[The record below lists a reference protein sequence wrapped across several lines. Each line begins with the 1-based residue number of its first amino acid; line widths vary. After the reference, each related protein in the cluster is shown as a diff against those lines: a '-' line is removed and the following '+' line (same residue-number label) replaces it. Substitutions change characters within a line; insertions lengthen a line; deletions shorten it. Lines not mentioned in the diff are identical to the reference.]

1 MRTSRVLLQAARRH
15 MLKITA
21 LPNVP
26 RWTALTA
33 LTALTAHA
41 VLAAVTP
48 ALAGAAAPRTTEDDS
63 GGRSADAPGE

>member
-1 MRTSRVLLQAARRH
+1 

-26 RWTALTA
+26 RWTALTT

-48 ALAGAAAPRTTEDDS
+48 ALGRGCGAAYD
-63 GGRSADAPGE
+63 

>member
-26 RWTALTA
+26 RWTALTTLTA

-48 ALAGAAAPRTTEDDS
+48 ALGRGCGAAYD
-63 GGRSADAPGE
+63 

>member
-1 MRTSRVLLQAARRH
+1 

>member
-1 MRTSRVLLQAARRH
+1 

-26 RWTALTA
+26 RWTVLTTLTA

-48 ALAGAAAPRTTEDDS
+48 ALGRGCGAAYD
-63 GGRSADAPGE
+63 

>member
-33 LTALTAHA
+33 HA

-63 GGRSADAPGE
+63 GGQSADAPGE

>member
-15 MLKITA
+15 VLKITA

-26 RWTALTA
+26 RWTALTT

-48 ALAGAAAPRTTEDDS
+48 ALGRGCGAAYD
-63 GGRSADAPGE
+63 